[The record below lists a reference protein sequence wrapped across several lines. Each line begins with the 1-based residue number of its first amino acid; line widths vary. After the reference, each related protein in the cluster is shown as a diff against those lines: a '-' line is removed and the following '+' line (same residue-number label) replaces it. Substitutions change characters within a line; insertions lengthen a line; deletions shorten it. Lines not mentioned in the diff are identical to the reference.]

1 MARMLD
7 RTPPSKRRRAG
18 IGAAFAVGALALAI
32 AAVALRPGAWPGPSP
47 AGSPSASASEAP
59 GASGSSPAPAGPVPA
74 AVFGYL
80 PYWEMNAGTVD
91 YLATTSLST
100 LAMFSVGPTANLK
113 GLGHDAGY
121 RAITSDTGTAIIA
134 AAKARG
140 IRVELVFSSFVASRN
155 RTLFG
160 LTQDGSTA
168 GPEAVRQG
176 MAAAVVALA
185 TSIGAD
191 GVNLDIEGFD
201 GANLPGF
208 TAFVGDVRAQLDAA
222 GPGLSLS
229 VATTAGPLGAAMAA
243 AAIGAGA
250 DHDFLMGYD
259 FHYPGSQPGASS
271 PLRAG
276 DRPERTLTTAL
287 ARYEAIGVPIGQVIV
302 GLPLYGNSW
311 LIDPQSRKILLR
323 SGAGAAWIPA
333 NHVADRALVEA
344 TQFLDPV
351 ASVEILDE
359 VLPDGGRRRLF
370 YDSPR
375 SLEAK
380 VQWALASGSAG
391 VGFWA
396 LGYDQGW
403 PGYWDMVR
411 SLITPHA

>member
-1 MARMLD
+1 MLD

-18 IGAAFAVGALALAI
+18 IGVAVAAGVLAVGLAAL
-32 AAVALRPGAWPGPSP
+32 ALRPGGPTAPSSSAP
-47 AGSPSASASEAP
+47 PPTSGSSSP
-59 GASGSSPAPAGPVPA
+59 GASPGSATPAGAVPA

-100 LAMFSVGPTANLK
+100 LAVFSVGPTANLASI
-113 GLGHDAGY
+113 GHDNGY
-121 RAITSDTGTAIIA
+121 RAITSDRGAAIIA
-134 AAKARG
+134 AARARG
-140 IRVELVFSSFVASRN
+140 VRVELVFSSFVASRN
-155 RTLFG
+155 RALFG
-160 LTQDGSTA
+160 LVQDGSTA
-168 GPEAVRQG
+168 GPETVRQG

-185 TSIGAD
+185 MSIGAD
-191 GVNLDIEGFD
+191 GVNVDVENFD
-201 GANLPGF
+201 GTNLPGYA
-208 TAFVGDVRAQLDAA
+208 AFIGDVRTQLDAA

-243 AAIGAGA
+243 AALGAGA

-287 ARYEAIGVPIGQVIV
+287 ARYEAVGVPIDQVIV

-311 LIDPQSRKILLR
+311 LIDPASRKILLR
-323 SGAGAAWIPA
+323 SGAGATWIPA

-344 TQFLDPV
+344 DQFLDPV
-351 ASVEILDE
+351 ASVEIFDE
-359 VLPDGGRRRLF
+359 VLPDGGQRRLF

-380 VQWALASGSAG
+380 VQWALASGCAG

-396 LGYDQGW
+396 LGYDDGW
-403 PGYWDMVR
+403 PGYWEMVR
-411 SLITPHA
+411 GLITPRA

>member
-1 MARMLD
+1 MLD
-7 RTPPSKRRRAG
+7 RTHPSKRRRAG
-18 IGAAFAVGALALAI
+18 IGATVAIGALALAL
-32 AAVALRPGAWPGPSP
+32 AAVALRQGGAATPTPSPSP
-47 AGSPSASASEAP
+47 AAAGGGAPSAST
-59 GASGSSPAPAGPVPA
+59 GSATPAGPAPA

-100 LAMFSVGPTANLK
+100 LAMFSVGPTADLSSI
-113 GLGHDAGY
+113 GHDNGY
-121 RAITSDTGTAIIA
+121 RAITSDRGAAIIA

-140 IRVELVFSSFVASRN
+140 VRVELVFSSFVASRN

-160 LTQDGSTA
+160 LVVDGSTA
-168 GPEAVRQG
+168 GPDAVRQH
-176 MAAAVVALA
+176 MAAALVALA
-185 TSIGAD
+185 MSVGAD
-191 GVNLDIEGFD
+191 GVNVDVENFD
-201 GANLPGF
+201 GTQLPGYA
-208 TAFVGDVRAQLDAA
+208 AFIGDIRTQLDAA
-222 GPGLSLS
+222 GPGRSLS

-250 DHDFLMGYD
+250 DRDFLMGYD

-271 PLRAG
+271 PLQAG

-287 ARYEAIGVPIGQVIV
+287 ARYAAVGIPMDQVII

-311 LIDPQSRKILLR
+311 PIDPASRKVLRR
-323 SGAGAAWIPA
+323 SGAGATWIPA

-344 TQFLDPV
+344 GQFLDPV
-351 ASVEILDE
+351 AAVEIFDE
-359 VLPDGGRRRLF
+359 ILPDGSRRRLF

-375 SLEAK
+375 SLEEK
-380 VQWALASGSAG
+380 VRWALSSGSAG

-403 PGYWDMVR
+403 PGYWEMVR
-411 SLITPHA
+411 SLITPRA